1 MRQRQISILGMA
13 LFLFLWAGTA
23 QAKNQYLPQQTPL
36 TPEQLALIEKS
47 IAREKVAIQEIQ
59 KHAPLVQTYI
69 QTMHPDSELDAPAP
83 VSDEYMLS
91 RVDFGKVFTADAY
104 ESKDQGKFF
113 KGSVKSIE
121 SLTRLFQL
129 TFSRDGFMEMMF
141 VDPSGYDLTHYDFSF
156 VRREFLGNVRTV
168 VFEVRPKPGYG
179 SGRFLGRIWV
189 EDQDGN
195 VVRFNG
201 SYRRTPYKQDAHYWV
216 HFDSWRSNLEP
227 GVWLPAAVYAEEE
240 DRPDSTKAQ
249 GFRAQSY
256 FWGYSLNLPTHASD
270 NETVAIDNV
279 IDQSQETQDLSPL
292 QAQRAWNAQAEQN
305 VLDRLVEAGLL
316 APPSPFDKVLEQIT
330 NNLIIGNK
338 LLLSGDIHCRVLLT
352 TPLETASIG
361 NTILVS
367 KGLIDVLP
375 SEADLAAVL
384 SFELA
389 QIALGHE
396 IDTRYAFDDRLM
408 FPNEATFQRIKLS
421 HSDRDDAASAQEA
434 IKLLNNSVYQS
445 KLGEVAVFLA
455 EIQTQEKT
463 LKALMTPEL
472 GDSMLDSQGAPWLL
486 GVSKVPARIETNNL
500 AQIAALPLGS
510 HLKIDPWDDKV
521 EYMQTTPAP
530 ILTANEKMPL
540 EVTPIYFRLR
550 RYGSSETST
559 GASDPKPSANTS
571 TGNASSDANGVSP
584 PRPDR

>member
-1 MRQRQISILGMA
+1 MWQRQILISAITVS
-13 LFLFLWAGTA
+13 LWAGTA
-23 QAKNQYLPQQTPL
+23 QAKTQYLPQQTPL
-36 TPEQLALIEKS
+36 TPEQLALVEKS

-59 KHAPLVQTYI
+59 KHTPLVQTYI
-69 QTMHPDSELDAPAP
+69 QTMHPDSELDAPVP
-83 VSDEYMLS
+83 ESDQYMLS
-91 RVDFGKVFTADAY
+91 RVDFAKVFTANAY
-104 ESKDQGKFF
+104 ESKASQGDFF
-113 KGSVKSIE
+113 KGSVKAIE
-121 SLTRLFQL
+121 SLTQLFQL
-129 TFSRDGFMEMMF
+129 NFSRDGFMEMMF
-141 VDPSGYDLTHYDFSF
+141 IDPSSYDLAHYDFSF
-156 VRREFLGNVRTV
+156 VRREFLGNVRTM
-168 VFEVRPKPGYG
+168 VFDVRPKPGYG

-201 SYRRTPYKQDAHYWV
+201 SYRRSPYKQDAHYWV

-227 GVWLPAAVYAEEE
+227 DVWLPAAIYAEEE
-240 DRPDSTKAQ
+240 DRPDSLKAQ

-256 FWGYSLNLPTHASD
+256 FWGYSLNLPAHSSD

-279 IDQSQETQDLSPL
+279 IDQSQQTQDVSPL
-292 QAQRAWNAQAEQN
+292 EAQRDWNAQAEQN
-305 VLDRLVEAGLL
+305 VLDRLVAAGLL

-352 TPLETASIG
+352 APLETASIG

-408 FPNEATFQRIKLS
+408 FPDEATFERIKLN
-421 HSDRDDAASAQEA
+421 HSDQDDAASAKEA
-434 IKLLNNSVYQS
+434 IKLLDNSVYRD
-445 KLGEVAVFLA
+445 KLAEVAVFLA
-455 EIQTQEKT
+455 ELQTKEKN

-472 GDSMLDSQGAPWLL
+472 GDSMLD
-486 GVSKVPARIETNNL
+486 PAGRSM
-500 AQIAALPLGS
+500 ARGS
-510 HLKIDPWDDKV
+510 L
-521 EYMQTTPAP
+521 Q
-530 ILTANEKMPL
+530 
-540 EVTPIYFRLR
+540 
-550 RYGSSETST
+550 SSC
-559 GASDPKPSANTS
+559 
-571 TGNASSDANGVSP
+571 
-584 PRPDR
+584 PDRAKEPGSDRGAAPRQSYQG